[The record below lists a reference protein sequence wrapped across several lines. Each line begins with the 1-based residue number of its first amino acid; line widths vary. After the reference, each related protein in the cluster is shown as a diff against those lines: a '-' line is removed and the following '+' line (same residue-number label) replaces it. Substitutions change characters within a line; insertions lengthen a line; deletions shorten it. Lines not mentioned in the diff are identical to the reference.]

1 MAESLQI
8 KKFGAIENAKLDNI
22 GQLLILIGESG
33 SGKSTI
39 LKVLSMCRWIYK
51 QQNIRAYLR
60 ESGVNKVP
68 FSHNVNDYLK
78 SSGLQDYVR
87 EGTLIQFD
95 RDGVS
100 ITIKAKT
107 PFQRPNSATMDV
119 TEPEKED
126 LCLEKVSY
134 MTEKRN
140 IIADLLSGSF
150 DKAINDYYLND
161 LHSEVKEAWK
171 VVRDLHIAAVDVNL
185 HTLRI
190 GNADTLMIEGT
201 GVDGNAY
208 SIHLED
214 ASSGIQSSVPM
225 EMLMT
230 YYAKHFNLEQSLTTG
245 VLGFLGRM
253 DALKYFRPNQNIGEV
268 GKKCIDVHIEEP
280 EMCLYPINQIKWFNH
295 LLEQTMVDEHPY
307 MIRTAITTH
316 SPYLLNYLNLLFK
329 ANDMQKPYYGVG
341 LDYNIVNVY
350 AVDGGKVRDL
360 KVRNAHLVDPAY
372 LSAPIDDIYN
382 EYEAISQ

>member
-1 MAESLQI
+1 MAESLVI
-8 KKFGAIENAKLDNI
+8 KKFGAIEKAKLDNI

-68 FSHNVNDYLK
+68 FGHNINDYLK

-100 ITIKAKT
+100 ITIRAKV
-107 PFQRPNSATMDV
+107 PFQRPNSATMEV
-119 TEPEKED
+119 TEPTKED
-126 LCLEKVSY
+126 LCLEKVCY

-140 IIADLLSGSF
+140 LLADLLTGNF
-150 DKAINDYYLND
+150 EKAINDYYLND
-161 LHSEVKEAWK
+161 LHSEVREAWK
-171 VVRDLHIAAVDVNL
+171 KVRDLRIAAVDVDL
-185 HTLRI
+185 HTKKV
-190 GNADTLMIEGT
+190 GNSDALMIEGV
-201 GVDGNAY
+201 GVNGDAY
-208 SIHLED
+208 SIHFED
-214 ASSGIQSSVPM
+214 SSSGIQSTVPL

-230 YYAKHFNLEQSLTTG
+230 YYAKYFNLEQSLNTG
-245 VLGFLGRM
+245 VINFLGRM
-253 DALKYFRPNQNIGEV
+253 DALKYFRPNQNIGEIDR
-268 GKKCIDVHIEEP
+268 KCIDVHIEEP
-280 EMCLYPINQIKWFNH
+280 EMCLYPTNQIKWFNH

-329 ANDMQKPYYGVG
+329 ANDMQQPFHGVS
-341 LDYNIVNVY
+341 LDYDIVTVY
-350 AVDGGKVRDL
+350 AVDGGRVRDL

-382 EYEAISQ
+382 EYEALG